1 MTPIREG
8 LRIAS
13 AALALVSAAGCVRA
27 PPPDLSRNPAP
38 LLAQVRA
45 AQEGVSSCRGS
56 ARLGLSSP
64 DLSGSLD
71 AWVAAEKSGRLRFE
85 VFDFFGNPAA
95 VLVAGGGRFALLD
108 TRAGTLYRGDD
119 TPENLARLLPVPLGA
134 RELASVVC
142 GGAPILDGQAVT
154 AEPGDGVVLLEV
166 AGAAGRQVLAVG
178 EEASIVS
185 ASFLPGARGGTAWR
199 AAFSIFRHPGGRRF
213 PTEVELRGGG
223 AELSLRW
230 KDDLEVNGA
239 PEDALFE
246 LDPPRGARSVD
257 LAPGAPP
264 PPLDLPI
271 HPTTQGRK

>member
-1 MTPIREG
+1 
-8 LRIAS
+8 
-13 AALALVSAAGCVRA
+13 
-27 PPPDLSRNPAP
+27 
-38 LLAQVRA
+38 
-45 AQEGVSSCRGS
+45 
-56 ARLGLSSP
+56 
-64 DLSGSLD
+64 
-71 AWVAAEKSGRLRFE
+71 
-85 VFDFFGNPAA
+85 
-95 VLVAGGGRFALLD
+95 
-108 TRAGTLYRGDD
+108 
-119 TPENLARLLPVPLGA
+119 VPLGA

-154 AEPGDGVVLLEV
+154 AEPGDGVVLLEI
-166 AGAAGRQVLAVG
+166 AGPAGRQVLAVG
-178 EEASIVS
+178 EEAAIVS

-239 PEDALFE
+239 PENALFE
-246 LDPPRGARSVD
+246 LDPPRGARIVE